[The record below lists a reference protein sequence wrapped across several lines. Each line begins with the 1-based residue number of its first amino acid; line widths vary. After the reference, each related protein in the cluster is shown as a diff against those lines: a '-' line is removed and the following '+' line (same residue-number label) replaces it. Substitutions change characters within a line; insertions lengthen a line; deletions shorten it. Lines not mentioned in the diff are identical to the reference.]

1 MDAALRLEVYV
12 DHADTAAR
20 VQIALDQLAM
30 PCVVHCGDVDHAALL
45 YGTRPRRP
53 LLLANGNCHFFSPA
67 ITIEE
72 FKVLLKS
79 CLLAE
84 DLKRYRCRTAYRP

>member
-12 DHADTAAR
+12 DQADTAAR
-20 VQIALDQLAM
+20 VQVALDQLAVT
-30 PCVVHCGDVDHAALL
+30 CVVHCGDGDHAALSAEPL
-45 YGTRPRRP
+45 PRRP

-67 ITIEE
+67 ITTEE

-84 DLKRYRCRTAYRP
+84 DLRRYRRRTAHRP

>member
-20 VQIALDQLAM
+20 VQLAVEQLAV
-30 PCVVHCGDVDHAALL
+30 PCVVHRGDLKHAALL
-45 YGTRPRRP
+45 DETRPRRAV
-53 LLLANGNCHFFSPA
+53 LLTNGNCHCFSPA
-67 ITIEE
+67 ITTEE

-84 DLKRYRCRTAYRP
+84 DLKRYRRRTACRP

>member
-1 MDAALRLEVYV
+1 MDAPLHLEIYV

-20 VQIALDQLAM
+20 VQLAVEQLAV
-30 PCVVHCGDVDHAALL
+30 PCVVHRGDVEPAALAD
-45 YGTRPRRP
+45 GTRPPRP
-53 LLLANGNCHFFSPA
+53 VLLANGGCHFFSPA
-67 ITIEE
+67 ITTEE

-84 DLKRYRCRTAYRP
+84 DLKRYRNRTARRS